1 MPTRPNF
8 LPNEQ
13 LRSMRPILREQL
25 DRIGEK
31 ITPDNFPGLCDG
43 VIFGFLQRSFSS
55 TGGHEGSIW
64 LLDRT
69 HEHLTIAYNTGPD
82 SARITGF
89 KQPIREGIVSMVL
102 QNEQS
107 FMENEVYRNEHH
119 SKLLDNQLGVLT
131 YAMIVVPFY
140 FLSGCRGV
148 ISCVQL
154 VRAKKELGNLVL
166 TESRPP
172 GFTIDDLSQI
182 EGAATIIR
190 DLLDFRLMKTAL
202 GWE

>member
-1 MPTRPNF
+1 
-8 LPNEQ
+8 
-13 LRSMRPILREQL
+13 MRPILQEHL

-43 VIFGFLQRSFSS
+43 VILGLLKRSFMSV
-55 TGGHEGSIW
+55 GGHEGSVW
-64 LLDRT
+64 LLDPPR
-69 HEHLTIAYNTGPD
+69 EHLTIVYNTGPD
-82 SARITGF
+82 SAKINGF
-89 KQPIREGIVSMVL
+89 KQPIREGIISMVV

-131 YAMIVVPFY
+131 YAMIAVPFY

-148 ISCVQL
+148 ISCVQF
-154 VRAKKELGNLVL
+154 VRAKKEQGTFAL
-166 TESRPP
+166 TEPHPS
-172 GFTIDDLSQI
+172 GFTIDGLTQI
-182 EGAATIIR
+182 QGAATIIR
-190 DLLDFRLMKTAL
+190 DLLDFRMVKATL